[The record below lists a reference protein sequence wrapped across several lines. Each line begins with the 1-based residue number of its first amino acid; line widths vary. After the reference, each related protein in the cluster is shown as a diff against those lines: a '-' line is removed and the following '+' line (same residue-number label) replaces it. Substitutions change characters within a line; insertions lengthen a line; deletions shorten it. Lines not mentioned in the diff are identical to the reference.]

1 MKRLGVND
9 RFALSQAEEI
19 MRARINEHHMRNGVT
34 IINPAT
40 THISADAVIGSRYNS
55 ITRCYH

>member
-1 MKRLGVND
+1 MKHLGVND

-19 MRARINEHHMRNGVT
+19 MRARINERHMRNGVT

-40 THISADAVIGSRYNS
+40 THISADAVIGCGYSHS
-55 ITRCYH
+55 TRCNY